1 MNNVFSY
8 LFIILSFQL
17 FAEER
22 YTPKEYLDKYK
33 NDAIEEMNISG
44 VPASITLAQGML
56 ESGYGNSPLAKKAN
70 NHFGIKCHNDWT
82 GQTFKVDDDK
92 KDECFRKYRSVKD
105 SFRDHSK
112 FLKGKKRYALLF
124 DLKMTDYKGWSK
136 GLSKAGYA
144 TNKRYAKLL
153 IDLIERYDLNKYV
166 TDDQTVTKTHNKV
179 KGKDSP
185 IENKGSDAF
194 KLKNSVPKIELS
206 DNWVKYVIVKT
217 GYTFY
222 KISKETGVSVKRLYK
237 YNECDKS
244 VILYLGDRVYLQP
257 KRKKSKTKTYVV
269 RERDDLYRISQ
280 KFGVKL
286 KSIYKRNNLNSSSKL
301 LPGDIIFLRGRKR

>member
-8 LFIILSFQL
+8 LFIIISFQL
-17 FAEER
+17 FAGER
-22 YTPKEYLDKYK
+22 HTPKEYLDKYK
-33 NDAIEEMNISG
+33 KDAIEEMNISG

-82 GQTFKVDDDK
+82 GQSFKVDDDK

-112 FLKGKKRYALLF
+112 FLKGKKRYAFLF
-124 DLKMTDYKGWSK
+124 DLKITDYKGWAK

-153 IDLIERYDLNKYV
+153 IELIERYDLNKYV
-166 TDDQTVTKTHNKV
+166 TDEEIVKNKHKKV

-185 IENKGSDAF
+185 IEAKGSGGF
-194 KLKNSVPKIELS
+194 KFKNSDSKIELS
-206 DNWVKYVIVKT
+206 DNWVKYIIVKED
-217 GYTFY
+217 YTFY
-222 KISKETGVSVKRLYK
+222 KISKETGVSIKRLYK

-244 VILYLGDRVYLQP
+244 VVLHLGDRVYLQP
-257 KRKKSKTKTYVV
+257 KRKKSKTKTYVF
-269 RERDDLYRISQ
+269 REGDDLYRISQ

-286 KSIYKRNNLNSSSKL
+286 KSIYKRNDFDSYSKL
-301 LPGDIIFLRGRKR
+301 VPGNIILLRGRKR

>member
-1 MNNVFSY
+1 MNNIFSY
-8 LFIILSFQL
+8 LFIIVSFQL
-17 FAEER
+17 FAGER

-33 NDAIEEMNISG
+33 NDAIKEMNISG

-82 GQTFKVDDDK
+82 GQSFKVDDDK
-92 KDECFRKYRSVKD
+92 KGECFRKYRSVKD

-112 FLKGKKRYALLF
+112 FLKGKKRYAFLF
-124 DLKMTDYKGWSK
+124 DLKITDYKGWAK

-153 IDLIERYDLNKYV
+153 IELIERYDLNKYV
-166 TDDQTVTKTHNKV
+166 TNEEIVKKKHRKL
-179 KGKDSP
+179 KGKGSH
-185 IENKGSDAF
+185 IEAKGSDAF
-194 KLKNSVPKIELS
+194 KFKNSVSKIELS
-206 DNWVKYVIVKT
+206 DNWVKYVNVNK

-222 KISKETGVSVKRLYK
+222 KISKETGVSIKRLYK

-244 VILYLGDRVYLQP
+244 VVLHLGDRVYLQP
-257 KRKKSKTKTYVV
+257 KRKKSKTRTYVF
-269 RERDDLYRISQ
+269 REGDDLYGISQ

-286 KSIYKRNNLNSSSKL
+286 KSIYKRNNLDSSSKPV
-301 LPGDIIFLRGRKR
+301 PGDIIFLRGRKR

>member
-1 MNNVFSY
+1 MNNIFSY
-8 LFIILSFQL
+8 LFIIVSFQL
-17 FAEER
+17 FAGER

-33 NDAIEEMNISG
+33 NDAIKEMNISG

-82 GQTFKVDDDK
+82 GQSFKVDDDK
-92 KDECFRKYRSVKD
+92 KGECFRKYRSVKD

-112 FLKGKKRYALLF
+112 FLKGKKRYAFLF
-124 DLKMTDYKGWSK
+124 DLKITDYKGWAK

-153 IDLIERYDLNKYV
+153 IELIERYDLNKYV
-166 TDDQTVTKTHNKV
+166 TNEEIVKNKHRKL
-179 KGKDSP
+179 KGKVSH
-185 IENKGSDAF
+185 IEAKGSDAF
-194 KLKNSVPKIELS
+194 KFKNSVSKIELS
-206 DNWVKYVIVKT
+206 DNWVKYVNVNK

-222 KISKETGVSVKRLYK
+222 KISKETGVSIKRLYK

-244 VILYLGDRVYLQP
+244 VVLHLGDRVYLQP
-257 KRKKSKTKTYVV
+257 KRKKSKTKTYVF
-269 RERDDLYRISQ
+269 REGDDLYRISQ

-286 KSIYKRNNLNSSSKL
+286 KSIYKRNDFDSYSKL
-301 LPGDIIFLRGRKR
+301 VPGNIILLRGRKR